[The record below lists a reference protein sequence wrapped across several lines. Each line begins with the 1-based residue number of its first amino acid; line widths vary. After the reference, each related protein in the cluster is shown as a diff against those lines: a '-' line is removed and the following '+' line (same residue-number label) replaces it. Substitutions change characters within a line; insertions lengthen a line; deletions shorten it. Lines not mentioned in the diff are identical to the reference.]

1 MWCLVKSMGNQGRRL
16 LYEREFKMG
25 NIIIGVILL
34 VIAFFAVR
42 ASIKHFKGQG
52 SCCGGS
58 DKPEKKKLDGKVVK
72 TYDFKVEDMH
82 CQNCVNSV
90 TNTINSVE
98 GAVGTVSLGKKS
110 AKISCDREIDLDALK
125 LKLHQK
131 GYELV

>member
-1 MWCLVKSMGNQGRRL
+1 
-16 LYEREFKMG
+16 MG

-52 SCCGGS
+52 SCCGGGS

-72 TYDFKVEDMH
+72 TYDFKVEGMH

-90 TNTINSVE
+90 TN
-98 GAVGTVSLGKKS
+98 
-110 AKISCDREIDLDALK
+110 ALK